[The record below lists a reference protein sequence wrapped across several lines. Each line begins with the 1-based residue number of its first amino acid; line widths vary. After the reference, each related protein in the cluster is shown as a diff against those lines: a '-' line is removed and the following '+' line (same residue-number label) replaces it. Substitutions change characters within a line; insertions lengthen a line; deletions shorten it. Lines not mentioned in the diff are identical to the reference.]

1 MASSVYTKTGDK
13 GMTSLFTEERVSKCS
28 DRVEAYGSIDE
39 LQAFLGLARAH
50 SEKQVIQDELLA
62 IETELWL
69 LMADVASLNQAAKI
83 TEDSVLRLEETID
96 KFDASLAPLDKFIC
110 PGDKQSSSYLHVART
125 VARRAERQMWRVLE
139 NEAVHE
145 SNLRYLNRL
154 SDLCFIM
161 SRVEEEV

>member
-50 SEKQVIQDELLA
+50 SEKQVIQDQLLA

-83 TEDSVLRLEETID
+83 TEDSVLRL
-96 KFDASLAPLDKFIC
+96 
-110 PGDKQSSSYLHVART
+110 GDY
-125 VARRAERQMWRVLE
+125 
-139 NEAVHE
+139 
-145 SNLRYLNRL
+145 
-154 SDLCFIM
+154 
-161 SRVEEEV
+161 